1 MKCVINEYFVVNHT
15 FFALEVGLKFAKNE
29 NELEGSH
36 VCREPLRQGRQFWE
50 RLQPCTIHIFE
61 VYVNKGKVVLRIGL
75 TLTGAK

>member
-36 VCREPLRQGRQFWE
+36 VCREPLRQGRQF
-50 RLQPCTIHIFE
+50 
-61 VYVNKGKVVLRIGL
+61 
-75 TLTGAK
+75 